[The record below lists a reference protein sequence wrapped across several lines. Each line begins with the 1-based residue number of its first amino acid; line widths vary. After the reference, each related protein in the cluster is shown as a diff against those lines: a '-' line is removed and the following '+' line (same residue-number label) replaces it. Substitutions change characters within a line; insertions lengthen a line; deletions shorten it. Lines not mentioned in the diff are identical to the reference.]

1 MAKKKHAEE
10 HESAERY
17 ILTYADLITLLLGL
31 FILLYSMSQQDVAK
45 FRTYSAA
52 FNLVF
57 GAGGGKGV
65 PIGLDPMLVG
75 ENPKPGFRSGKTGGG
90 SGSGSGSGSGAQQ
103 QMSKELQSLSQGE
116 KGEQKFQVK
125 QTNEGTVISLPEKL
139 SFASGQADLKP
150 AARAVLDSLAEVFK
164 KYNSTIRIEGHTDN
178 MPISGTYPNNMALSS
193 ARASNAYTYLVE
205 KHGIPRDHIA
215 GIMGWADLHPA
226 ASNDTPEDRAK
237 NRRIDIVVIGS
248 EAPANGKGK
257 SASQGGSQTPVAETP
272 GLRVMQETPAAE
284 SPPASARTLH

>member
-1 MAKKKHAEE
+1 MSKKKHAEE

-52 FNLVF
+52 FNLAF
-57 GAGGGKGV
+57 GSGGGKGV

-90 SGSGSGSGSGAQQ
+90 SGSGSGSGAQQ
-103 QMSKELQSLSQGE
+103 QMNKELQSLSQGE

-125 QTNEGTVISLPEKL
+125 QTSEGTVISLPEKL
-139 SFASGQADLKP
+139 TFSSGQADLKP

-164 KYNSTIRIEGHTDN
+164 KYQSSIRVEGHTDN
-178 MPISGTYPNNMALSS
+178 MPISGTYANNGELSV
-193 ARASNAYTYLVE
+193 ARASRAYTYFIE
-205 KHGIPRDHIA
+205 RHGLDPSLLTLTGYGEYRPVA
-215 GIMGWADLHPA
+215 P
-226 ASNDTPEDRAK
+226 NDTPENRSK

-257 SASQGGSQTPVAETP
+257 PGKAGEAGIPAPVAEA
-272 GLRVMQETPAAE
+272 GGVRVLTESPAPPAAH
-284 SPPASARTLH
+284 PAGTEH

>member
-52 FNLVF
+52 FSLAF
-57 GAGGGKGV
+57 GGGGGKGV

-75 ENPKPGFRSGKTGGG
+75 ENPKPGFRMGKSGG
-90 SGSGSGSGSGAQQ
+90 GSGSGSGAQQ
-103 QMSKELQSLSQGE
+103 QMNKELQSLSQGE

-125 QTNEGTVISLPEKL
+125 QTSEGTVISLPEKL
-139 SFASGQADLKP
+139 TFASGQADLKP

-164 KYNSTIRIEGHTDN
+164 KYQSSIRVEGHTDN
-178 MPISGTYPNNMALSS
+178 MPISGTYANNGELSV
-193 ARASNAYTYLVE
+193 ARASRAYTYLIQR
-205 KHGIPRDHIA
+205 HGLD
-215 GIMGWADLHPA
+215 PA
-226 ASNDTPEDRAK
+226 LLTLTGYGEYRPVAANDTPESRAK
-237 NRRIDIVVIGS
+237 NRRIDIVVMGS
-248 EAPANGKGK
+248 QAPANGKEKPGK
-257 SASQGGSQTPVAETP
+257 AGEAAGLPGPVQEAGGV
-272 GLRVMQETPAAE
+272 RVLHEEPPAAQTAG
-284 SPPASARTLH
+284 SGH